1 MKTIPQSTPPA
12 NTLGNLRIPPTP
24 NSLARLAEYQTQT
37 RWRPGDPL
45 PKNQR
50 PDAHA
55 ALARNADA
63 LALDEAAR
71 QNKVLPFKRKPV
83 PQVIAR
89 DGGLEAA

>member
-1 MKTIPQSTPPA
+1 MKLYTK
-12 NTLGNLRIPPTP
+12 PTEHDNP
-24 NSLARLAEYQTQT
+24 LIWT
-37 RWRPGDPL
+37 PGDPL
-45 PKNQR
+45 PKLGQ

-63 LALDEAAR
+63 FALDEAAR
-71 QNKVLPFKRKPV
+71 QNKVLPFKQKPV

>member
-1 MKTIPQSTPPA
+1 MKQYTKPA
-12 NTLGNLRIPPTP
+12 LIDNPLTSPTP
-24 NSLARLAEYQTQT
+24 NSLARLAEYQPAT

-45 PKNQR
+45 PKNQQ

-71 QNKVLPFKRKPV
+71 QNKILPFNRKAGAEPA
-83 PQVIAR
+83 IIR
-89 DGGLEAA
+89 GGGLEAA